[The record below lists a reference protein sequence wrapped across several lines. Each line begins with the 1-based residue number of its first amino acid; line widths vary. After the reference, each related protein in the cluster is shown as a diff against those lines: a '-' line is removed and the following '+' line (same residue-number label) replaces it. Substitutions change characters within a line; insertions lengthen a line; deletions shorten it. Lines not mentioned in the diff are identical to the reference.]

1 MPYAVELVRILAW
14 PTTTLAVVLLLRSE
28 IRSFARTLSGRM
40 ESAKTIVLGH
50 RGLEIKGANESASA
64 EVQRRRSRFARFV
77 RSITSKSDLDRICDI
92 LQIDSTGDLL
102 TEKRRIITEAAKLAT
117 TNDEMD
123 TFSEDLKEITGR
135 DF

>member
-40 ESAKTIVLGH
+40 ESAKSIVLGH

-77 RSITSKSDLDRICDI
+77 RSIPRNRIWIESVIFCR
-92 LQIDSTGDLL
+92 L
-102 TEKRRIITEAAKLAT
+102 TVLA
-117 TNDEMD
+117 
-123 TFSEDLKEITGR
+123 IC
-135 DF
+135 